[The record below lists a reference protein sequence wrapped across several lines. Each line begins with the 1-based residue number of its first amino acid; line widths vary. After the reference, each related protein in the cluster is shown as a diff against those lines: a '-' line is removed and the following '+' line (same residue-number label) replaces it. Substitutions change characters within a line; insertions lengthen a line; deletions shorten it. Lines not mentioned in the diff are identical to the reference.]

1 MEIFE
6 VDLIIADLSMILHR
20 MQRDPQ
26 PSKTSSTE
34 SQLKIS
40 LIMKKSTVK
49 IIYAHIKASRSL
61 EQAEARLATLTSQL
75 L

>member
-26 PSKTSSTE
+26 PSNTLSTE
-34 SQLKIS
+34 AQQKIY
-40 LIMKKSTVK
+40 LIMMKTVK

-61 EQAEARLATLTSQL
+61 EQAEARLASLTWRL
-75 L
+75 